1 MEALINRVALMLANG
16 VEESEACLY
25 LVENSVCDA
34 DTAGLAIV
42 ASRLFLK
49 WANEPV
55 KEGAP
60 SCQLRSWLVEV
71 NRHDQEEG

>member
-25 LVENSVCDA
+25 LVENGICDA

-55 KEGAP
+55 KE
-60 SCQLRSWLVEV
+60 
-71 NRHDQEEG
+71 EEELPPANYGHGWWR